1 MSNIL
6 VAYNVKK
13 KTINVSSRQN
23 NSTQLIMIKILE
35 LDSITDDKMFFSK
48 FVNIQLTSNIKK

>member
-13 KTINVSSRQN
+13 NINVSSRQN

-48 FVNIQLTSNIKK
+48 FVNIQLTSNITK